1 MTKSL
6 PNIYLITDRHQIKL
20 ERQFFDVIE
29 ELLQAGIRMIQLR
42 EKDLSAAELYQLAID
57 LRALTNR
64 YKCQL
69 LINDRIDLALAVN
82 ADGVH
87 LGHHSLPINV
97 ARQLLG
103 TQALI
108 GASTHSVDEVNQANQ
123 HGADFVTYGPV
134 FYTPSKA
141 PYGKPVGIESLKQIC
156 TTSKIPV
163 YALGGIK
170 PHNSKAVME
179 TGAKGIAMI
188 SALLATDYPQQNY
201 QQFIDEFGNS
211 RQIKT

>member
-6 PNIYLITDRHQIKL
+6 PNIYLITDRHQIKP

-42 EKDLSAAELYQLAID
+42 EKDLSSAELYQLAID

-64 YKCQL
+64 YQCQL
-69 LINDRIDLALAVN
+69 LINDRIDLALAVK

-87 LGHHSLPINV
+87 LGHHSLPINI

-108 GASTHSVDEVNQANQ
+108 GASTHSIDEVNQANQ
-123 HGADFVTYGPV
+123 QGADFITYGPV

-170 PHNSKAVME
+170 PQNSKAVIE
-179 TGAKGIAMI
+179 AGANGIAMI

-201 QQFIDEFGNS
+201 QQLNEEVS
-211 RQIKT
+211 AT